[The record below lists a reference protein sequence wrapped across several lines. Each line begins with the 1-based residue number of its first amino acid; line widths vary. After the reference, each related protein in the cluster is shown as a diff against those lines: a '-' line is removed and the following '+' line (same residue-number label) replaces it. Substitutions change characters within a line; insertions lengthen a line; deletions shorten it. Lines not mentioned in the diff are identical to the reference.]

1 MSLQV
6 YNSLTRKKEHFE
18 PLTPGK
24 VGMYVCGVTVYDY
37 CHVGHARVM
46 VVFDIIN
53 RWLQQSGYDV
63 NYVRNFTDVDDKII
77 KRAAERGIGIDV
89 LTNEMI
95 AAFDEDIGSLG
106 CLHPTHE
113 PRATAHMP
121 EMISMISTLVEQGRA
136 YVSDSGDV
144 LYAVRSFDGYGQLS
158 GKNIDEL
165 ESGSR
170 VDVDASKRDP
180 LDFVLWKM
188 AKPDEPAWDSPWG
201 AGRPGWHI
209 ECSAMS
215 CSHLGDT
222 FDIHGGGMDLKFPHH
237 ENEIAQARAANGGG
251 FARYWL
257 HNGFVNINAEKMS
270 KSLGNFFTIREVT
283 EKYHP
288 EVLRMFML
296 GTHYRSPLDFSDS
309 ALDAAKAGLDRL
321 YETARRCCPAGKG
334 LGVRSQVE
342 STPRTS
348 SGEWRSQRIS
358 PGGRF
363 TPHSSRLTP
372 AFITAMNDDFNTPE
386 ALAALFDISRSLNKE
401 LDAGED
407 VVTLTGQFAAMT
419 DVLGIVQHDVESW
432 FKGGDVD
439 AERIETLIAE
449 RATAKKSR
457 DFARADAIRDE
468 LAEEGI
474 VLEDSVTGTTWKK
487 N

>member
-1 MSLQV
+1 MSLYV
-6 YNSLTRKKEHFE
+6 YNTLSRTKERFE
-18 PLTPGK
+18 PLHAGK

-53 RWLQQSGYDV
+53 RWFKKTGYEV

-77 KRAAERGIGIDV
+77 KRAGERGIDINS

-95 AAFDEDIGSLG
+95 EAFYTDADALG
-106 CLHPTHE
+106 CLRPEHE
-113 PRATAHMP
+113 PRATTHMD
-121 EMISMISTLVEQGRA
+121 EMLAMIQALVDKGHA
-136 YVSDSGDV
+136 YVSESGDV
-144 LYAVRSFDGYGQLS
+144 LYAVREFDGYGQLS

-170 VDVDASKRDP
+170 VGVDEKKRDP

-188 AKPDEPAWDSPWG
+188 AKEGEPAWASPWG
-201 AGRPGWHI
+201 NGRPGWHI

-237 ENEIAQARAANGGG
+237 ENEIAQAKAANGGG

-270 KSLGNFFTIREVT
+270 KSLGNFFTIREVL
-283 EKYHP
+283 ERYHP

-296 GTHYRSPLDFSDS
+296 GTHYRSPLDFSDQ
-309 ALDAAKAGLDRL
+309 ALDVARTGLDRL
-321 YETARRCCPAGKG
+321 YETSK
-334 LGVRSQVE
+334 
-342 STPRTS
+342 
-348 SGEWRSQRIS
+348 
-358 PGGRF
+358 
-363 TPHSSRLTP
+363 RLAEQDVSETELP
-372 AFITAMNDDFNTPE
+372 EKFIAVMNDDFNTPE
-386 ALAALFDISRSLNKE
+386 ALAEMFEYSRAINKA

-407 VVTLTGQFAAMT
+407 ISLIAGQFNQMAS
-419 DVLGIVQHDVESW
+419 VLGILQHSSHEW
-432 FKGGDVD
+432 FQGGDVD
-439 AERIETLIAE
+439 GDAIEALIAE
-449 RATAKKSR
+449 RSQAKKAR

-468 LAEEGI
+468 LAGQGI
-474 VLEDSVTGTTWKK
+474 VLEDTAAGTTWKK
-487 N
+487 I

>member
-1 MSLQV
+1 MSLQL
-6 YNSLTRKKEHFE
+6 YNSLTRKKETFT
-18 PLTPGK
+18 PLQPGR

-63 NYVRNFTDVDDKII
+63 DYVRNFTDVDDKII
-77 KRAAERGIGIDV
+77 QRASERGIAIDV
-89 LTNEMI
+89 LTDEMI
-95 AAFDEDIGSLG
+95 AAFHADIGSLG
-106 CLHPTHE
+106 CLPPSHE
-113 PRATAHMP
+113 PRATAHMA
-121 EMISMISTLVEQGRA
+121 EMIAMIEALVAQDRA

-188 AKPDEPAWDSPWG
+188 AKAGEPAWDSPWG

-296 GTHYRSPLDFSDS
+296 GTHYRSPLDFSDA

-321 YETARRCCPAGKG
+321 YETARRCV
-334 LGVRSQVE
+334 LSGVRHQE
-342 STPRTS
+342 TAGPDTS
-348 SGEWRSQRIS
+348 PLTRH
-358 PGGRF
+358 F
-363 TPHSSRLTP
+363 TE
-372 AFITAMNDDFNTPE
+372 AMNDDFNTPE
-386 ALAALFDISRSLNKE
+386 ALACLFDVSRALNKG
-401 LDAGED
+401 LDANAD
-407 VVTLTGQFAAMT
+407 VSELAARFTSMCN
-419 DVLGIVQHDVESW
+419 VLGIVQHNVDSW
-432 FKGGDVD
+432 FKGDDVD
-439 AERIETLIAE
+439 AERIEALIGE
-449 RATAKKSR
+449 RAAAKKAR
-457 DFARADAIRDE
+457 DFGRADAIRDE
-468 LAEEGI
+468 LAAEGV
-474 VLEDSVTGTTWKK
+474 VLEDSPTGTSWKK
-487 N
+487 A

>member
-1 MSLQV
+1 MSLHV
-6 YNSLTRKKEHFE
+6 YNSLHRSKERFE
-18 PLTPGK
+18 PIIPGK

-63 NYVRNFTDVDDKII
+63 DYVRNFTDVDDKII
-77 KRAAERGIGIDV
+77 QRAAERGIGIDV

-95 AAFDEDIGSLG
+95 AAFDEDIGALG
-106 CLHPTHE
+106 CLPPSHE

-121 EMISMISTLVEQGRA
+121 EMIAMIEALVAQDRA
-136 YVSDSGDV
+136 YVSNSGDV
-144 LYAVRSFDGYGQLS
+144 LYAVRTFDGYGQLS
-158 GKNIDEL
+158 GKNIDDL

-170 VDVDASKRDP
+170 VDVDENKRDP

-188 AKPDEPAWDSPWG
+188 AKEGEPSWDSPWG

-215 CSHLGDT
+215 CLHLGDT

-283 EKYHP
+283 AKYHP

-321 YETARRCCPAGKG
+321 YETARRCQASGITGQEK
-334 LGVRSQVE
+334 
-342 STPRTS
+342 STPQQVN
-348 SGEWRSQRIS
+348 GEAGEYS
-358 PGGRF
+358 PGDALAAF
-363 TPHSSRLTP
+363 TE
-372 AFITAMNDDFNTPE
+372 AMNDDFNTPE
-386 ALAALFDISRSLNKE
+386 ALACLFDVSRALNKGIDADDDVSE
-401 LDAGED
+401 LAA
-407 VVTLTGQFAAMT
+407 QFKAMT
-419 DVLGIVQHDVESW
+419 GVLGIVQHDSEQW
-432 FKGGDVD
+432 FKGSDVD
-439 AERIETLIAE
+439 AARIETLIGE
-449 RATAKKSR
+449 RSAAKQAR
-457 DFARADAIRDE
+457 DFGRADAIRDQ
-468 LAEEGI
+468 LAAEGI
-474 VLEDSVTGTTWKK
+474 ILEDSATGTSWKRA
-487 N
+487 

>member
-1 MSLQV
+1 MTLYV
-6 YNSLTRKKEHFE
+6 YNSLKRKKERFE
-18 PLTPGK
+18 PLQAGK

-46 VVFDIIN
+46 VVFDIVH
-53 RWLQQSGYDV
+53 RWLKQLGYDV
-63 NYVRNFTDVDDKII
+63 DYVRNFTDVDDKII
-77 KRAAERGIGIDV
+77 KRATERGIGIDV

-95 AAFDEDIGSLG
+95 AAFYEDIDSLG
-106 CLHPTHE
+106 CLHPTRE
-113 PRATAHMP
+113 PRATEHMP
-121 EMISMISTLVEQGRA
+121 EMIAMIEALVEQGRA
-136 YVSDSGDV
+136 YVSGSGDV
-144 LYAVRSFDGYGQLS
+144 LYAVRTFDDYGKLS
-158 GKNIDEL
+158 GKNIDDL

-170 VDVDASKRDP
+170 VDVDESKRDP

-188 AKPDEPAWDSPWG
+188 AKPGEPAWDSPWG

-296 GTHYRSPLDFSDS
+296 GTHYRSPLDFSDT

-321 YETARRCCPAGKG
+321 YETMKRCKESGVSHSGDIVTPSSYLPAA
-334 LGVRSQVE
+334 
-342 STPRTS
+342 
-348 SGEWRSQRIS
+348 
-358 PGGRF
+358 F
-363 TPHSSRLTP
+363 T
-372 AFITAMNDDFNTPE
+372 TAMNDDFNTPE
-386 ALAALFDISRSLNKE
+386 ALACLFDICRLLNKG
-401 LDAGED
+401 LDSDED
-407 VVTLTGQFAAMT
+407 VSMLFDQFRSMTG
-419 DVLGIVQHDVESW
+419 VLGIVQQDAEAW
-432 FKGGDVD
+432 FKSGDVD
-439 AERIETLIAE
+439 SEYIEALINERSA
-449 RATAKKSR
+449 AKKSR
-457 DFARADAIRDE
+457 DFSRADAIRDQ
-468 LAEEGI
+468 LSAEGI
-474 VLEDSVTGTTWKK
+474 ILEDSPTGTTWKK
-487 N
+487 A

>member
-6 YNSLTRKKEHFE
+6 YNSLTRKKELFE
-18 PLTPGK
+18 PIRPGK

-46 VVFDIIN
+46 VAFDIIN
-53 RWLQQSGYDV
+53 RWLQQLAYDV
-63 NYVRNFTDVDDKII
+63 DYVRNFTDVDDKII
-77 KRAAERGIGIDV
+77 KRAAERNIAIDV

-121 EMISMISTLVEQGRA
+121 EMITMISALIEQGRA

-144 LYAVRSFDGYGQLS
+144 LYSVRTFDGYGQLS

-170 VDVDASKRDP
+170 VDVDKSKHDP

-188 AKPDEPAWDSPWG
+188 AKAGEPSWNSPWG
-201 AGRPGWHI
+201 PGRPGWHI

-251 FARYWL
+251 FAHYWL

-283 EKYHP
+283 ARYHP

-296 GTHYRSPLDFSDS
+296 GTHYRSPLDFSDA

-321 YETARRCCPAGKG
+321 YETARRCRASGG
-334 LGVRSQVE
+334 LGVRGQE
-342 STPRTS
+342 
-348 SGEWRSQRIS
+348 GI
-358 PGGRF
+358 
-363 TPHSSRLTP
+363 TPHTSHLTSNLSHLP
-372 AFITAMNDDFNTPE
+372 PHFTTAMNDDFNTPE
-386 ALAALFDISRSLNKE
+386 ALASLFDVSRLLNKG
-401 LDAGED
+401 LDAGDEMSD
-407 VVTLTGQFAAMT
+407 LAGQFATMC
-419 DVLGIVQHDVESW
+419 DVLGIVQHDADRW
-432 FKGGDVD
+432 FKSDDVD
-439 AERIETLIAE
+439 TERIETLISE
-449 RATAKKSR
+449 RADAKKAR
-457 DFARADAIRDE
+457 NFDRADAIRDK
-468 LAEEGI
+468 LTGQGI
-474 VLEDSVTGTTWKK
+474 ILEDSPAGTTWKK
-487 N
+487 A

>member
-1 MSLQV
+1 MSLHV
-6 YNSLTRKKEHFE
+6 YNSLHRTKELFE
-18 PLTPGK
+18 PLKPGK

-53 RWLQQSGYDV
+53 RWLQQLGYDV

-77 KRAAERGIGIDV
+77 QRAAERGIGIDV

-95 AAFDEDIGSLG
+95 AAFDEDIDSLG
-106 CLHPTHE
+106 CLHPNHE

-121 EMISMISTLVEQGRA
+121 EMIAMIEALVEQERA

-144 LYAVRSFDGYGQLS
+144 LYAVRTFDGYGQLS
-158 GKNIDEL
+158 GKNIDDL

-170 VDVDASKRDP
+170 VDVDDSKRDP

-188 AKPDEPAWDSPWG
+188 AKPGEPAWDSPWG

-309 ALDAAKAGLDRL
+309 ALDAARAGLDRL
-321 YETARRCCPAGKG
+321 YETARRLHCEMPD
-334 LGVRSQVE
+334 VRCLMDDSV
-342 STPRTS
+342 TS
-348 SGEWRSQRIS
+348 HLTS
-358 PGGRF
+358 
-363 TPHSSRLTP
+363 HVSRLP
-372 AFITAMNDDFNTPE
+372 PHFVAAMNVDFNTPE
-386 ALAALFDISRSLNKE
+386 ALACLFDLSRLLNKG

-407 VVTLTGQFAAMT
+407 VSALVDQFRAMT
-419 DVLGIVQHDVESW
+419 SVLGIVQHDVESW
-432 FKGGDVD
+432 FKSGDVD
-439 AERIETLIAE
+439 AARIEALIAE
-449 RATAKKSR
+449 RSDAKKAR
-457 DFARADAIRDE
+457 DFARADAIRAE
-468 LAEEGI
+468 LAAEGI
-474 VLEDSVTGTTWKK
+474 ILEDSPTGTSWKK
-487 N
+487 T